1 MTDVLCEEEVWSL
14 YLCKNY
20 LYARAHNRL
29 EHGRFIEDIEDWFGK
44 TKDSKD
50 PEIYKKYVL
59 MKQAYQAYQE
69 NFS

>member
-1 MTDVLCEEEVWSL
+1 MTEVLYEEEVWSL

-20 LYARAHNRL
+20 LYARGKHRN
-29 EHGRFIEDIEDWFGK
+29 EYGRFIKDIEIWFRQV
-44 TKDSKD
+44 KDSKD
-50 PEIYKKYVL
+50 PKIHKKYVL